1 MNLHIR
7 FTCAVIDSWT
17 KICKCTVEEL
27 PELFIVLQVL
37 QATLIK
43 SIVFAS
49 SDQHDLKIVML
60 SSLKVKL
67 WICGMLMYAD
77 VEST

>member
-1 MNLHIR
+1 
-7 FTCAVIDSWT
+7 
-17 KICKCTVEEL
+17 
-27 PELFIVLQVL
+27 VLQVL